1 MTSLMRDPIEI
12 TPPGQKL
19 FVVFIATFAT
29 MSVYE
34 SVSPFVITTVPDW
47 RSNLLTIVFTSVVA
61 VIIAFFP
68 LSSFHRQYERS
79 LAEMEKRTALEREL
93 RQNEIK
99 FREMF
104 NHANDAVLIHE
115 ISPAGP
121 GRFIEVNDQACRMLG
136 YTREEL
142 LRLRV
147 QDIDAPEQQENVSA
161 IKEKLFRE
169 KNLIF
174 RAEHLTKDRRRIPVE
189 VSNRLIELDGQTVVM
204 SIVRDIAECRS
215 AEEALRE
222 SEIKFRGIFDAA
234 NDGIQ
239 FHDVLEDGSPGQ
251 FIDVNDVACRM
262 VGYTRNE
269 MLTMSP
275 LEITTGYHNRPLPEI
290 LRELSQGHAT
300 FETEHRRKDGTTVPV
315 EINAHTILYQGK
327 KRVISI
333 VRDIT
338 ERKRTQDAL
347 LLSNRKLNLLSSIT
361 RHDIR
366 NQITALQAYIE
377 LSKESVTDPVELARI
392 GHEFRIAE
400 KIRSQIEFTADYE
413 NLGVTSPV
421 WQEICGIVT
430 TAVAALPMGGV
441 RLDIRQDG
449 LEVFG
454 DPLLEK
460 VFYNLIDNAL
470 RYGGER
476 LTTLRI
482 ASRENDGGLVISF
495 HDDGMGIPDADK
507 DLLFTKGFGKNTG
520 LGLFLSREILSIT
533 GITITE
539 NGVPG
544 TGARFEITVPKGAY
558 RFSGKTDA

>member
-1 MTSLMRDPIEI
+1 M
-12 TPPGQKL
+12 
-19 FVVFIATFAT
+19 
-29 MSVYE
+29 
-34 SVSPFVITTVPDW
+34 
-47 RSNLLTIVFTSVVA
+47 
-61 VIIAFFP
+61 
-68 LSSFHRQYERS
+68 
-79 LAEMEKRTALEREL
+79 
-93 RQNEIK
+93 
-99 FREMF
+99 
-104 NHANDAVLIHE
+104 
-115 ISPAGP
+115 
-121 GRFIEVNDQACRMLG
+121 
-136 YTREEL
+136 
-142 LRLRV
+142 
-147 QDIDAPEQQENVSA
+147 
-161 IKEKLFRE
+161 
-169 KNLIF
+169 
-174 RAEHLTKDRRRIPVE
+174 
-189 VSNRLIELDGQTVVM
+189 
-204 SIVRDIAECRS
+204 
-215 AEEALRE
+215 
-222 SEIKFRGIFDAA
+222 
-234 NDGIQ
+234 
-239 FHDVLEDGSPGQ
+239 
-251 FIDVNDVACRM
+251 
-262 VGYTRNE
+262 
-269 MLTMSP
+269 
-275 LEITTGYHNRPLPEI
+275 
-290 LRELSQGHAT
+290 
-300 FETEHRRKDGTTVPV
+300 
-315 EINAHTILYQGK
+315 
-327 KRVISI
+327 ISI

-377 LSKESVTDPVELARI
+377 LSKESVTKPVELARI

-507 DLLFTKGFGKNTG
+507 DLLFTKGFGKNTA
-520 LGLFLSREILSIT
+520 SASSS
-533 GITITE
+533 
-539 NGVPG
+539 PG
-544 TGARFEITVPKGAY
+544 RSCPLPA
-558 RFSGKTDA
+558 